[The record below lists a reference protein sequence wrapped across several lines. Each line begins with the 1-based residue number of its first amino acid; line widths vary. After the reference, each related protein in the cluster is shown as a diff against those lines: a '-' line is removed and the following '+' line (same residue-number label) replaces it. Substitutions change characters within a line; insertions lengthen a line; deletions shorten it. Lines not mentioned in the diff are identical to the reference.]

1 MKKTIDKKDKLRHLI
16 NLIEINN
23 KGNNIDDCNINP
35 FQNSII

>member
-1 MKKTIDKKDKLRHLI
+1 MKKNIYKKDKLKYFK